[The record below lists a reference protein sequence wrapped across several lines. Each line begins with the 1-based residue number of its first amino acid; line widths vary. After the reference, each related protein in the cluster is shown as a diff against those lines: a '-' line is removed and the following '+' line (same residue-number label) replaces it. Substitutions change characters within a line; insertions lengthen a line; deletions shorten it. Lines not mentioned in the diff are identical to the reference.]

1 MPAADGDG
9 APSSLSVRSLAWDST
24 GERLAVATAGGR
36 VVLLS
41 SRLDPVLSLSLVGAV
56 EGPRASSL
64 GSEAERHAA
73 PRVAFHSQR
82 AGARTSRRTLA
93 AAFTNGSVMLCP
105 LVF

>member
-9 APSSLSVRSLAWDST
+9 APSPPSVRSLAWDST

-73 PRVAFHSQR
+73 PRVALHSQR